1 MYIDQSS
8 THRSPTQQRVL
19 HRSCKFNRK
28 LSIYIYNM
36 YVCIHIYVPKNGLRL
51 QVTEDANKIGSLLYI
66 ALKSMASKVAI
77 FDPGAVASQ

>member
-1 MYIDQSS
+1 
-8 THRSPTQQRVL
+8 
-19 HRSCKFNRK
+19 
-28 LSIYIYNM
+28 M